1 MLRKPF
7 VELQCHSLSQGVGF
21 RDDRSYVQVSVL
33 LLLIH
38 TSRSEVLLQFLSQEG
53 ELEVIVILSEG
64 EVLESLWE
72 GVVVVKGQVF

>member
-1 MLRKPF
+1 VLGKPS
-7 VELQCHSLSQGVGF
+7 VELKSHSLSQGVGF